1 MLFCHLRKP
10 QRYGTC
16 LTKRFILHRF
26 GRQHVNSPHSF
37 PPKPVNGLA
46 GWRLFLGAAINIEY
60 RKGRTKQIWVL
71 EEKEWH
77 HNLPRCQK
85 TSYLVY
91 FSQGLRYVAP
101 LASYCAPLGLWELM
115 TTKIN
120 LCLCI
125 FIPKLIPNHLSL
137 ITYPFPFPF
146 LTDDFYL
153 APRFT
158 TIHEITPTIHEY
170 FSFIGRGLFTFHKL
184 IVSEIA
190 PFLTLKKQL
199 L

>member
-91 FSQGLRYVAP
+91 FSQGLRYAAP
-101 LASYCAPLGLWELM
+101 LAIYCAPLGLWELM
-115 TTKIN
+115 TTKID
-120 LCLCI
+120 LCRCI
-125 FIPKLIPNHLSL
+125 FIPKLITYHLSL
-137 ITYPFPFPF
+137 SFSLITSSPV
-146 LTDDFYL
+146 T
-153 APRFT
+153 FT
-158 TIHEITPTIHEY
+158 LPHVLP
-170 FSFIGRGLFTFHKL
+170 LFTKKYIL
-184 IVSEIA
+184 STNI
-190 PFLTLKKQL
+190 FLLSVVDYL
-199 L
+199 LSIN